1 MNGRIR
7 AREVRLID
15 SDGQQLGV
23 KPLREALA
31 LAQQR
36 GMDLVEIA
44 PNATPPVCKVLEY
57 GKYRYEQAKREKE
70 SRKAVTSSK
79 TKQIKFHVSISEH
92 DFQIKLRQIAGFLE
106 KHMRCKVSLFFRGRE
121 MAHQDLGQQVMK
133 RLAKEVGAYGTVE
146 MEPKLMGRSINMLI
160 SPLSGKKAKP
170 HGPEA
175 APPAPPKEPHHG
187 GRVMAVEVHHTP
199 APMPASGRD
208 GQEEAN
214 GRPAPPSGARLNP
227 LGAAFERVQP
237 NKAS

>member
-1 MNGRIR
+1 
-7 AREVRLID
+7 
-15 SDGQQLGV
+15 LGV
-23 KPLREALA
+23 KPLRDALA

-57 GKYRYEQAKREKE
+57 GKYRYEQAKRDKE
-70 SRKAVTSSK
+70 SRKAVAASK
-79 TKQIKFHVSISEH
+79 TKQIKLHVSISEH
-92 DFQIKLRQIAGFLE
+92 DFQIKVRQIEAFLD

-133 RLAKEVGAYGTVE
+133 RLSKELQPYGTVE
-146 MEPKLMGRSINMLI
+146 MEPKLVGRSINMLI
-160 SPLSGKKAKP
+160 SPLSGKKAKV
-170 HGPEA
+170 HGPQDA
-175 APPAPPKEPHHG
+175 APAPQKEHG

-199 APMPASGRD
+199 APPAENGGGER
-208 GQEEAN
+208 AN
-214 GRPAPPSGARLNP
+214 PAAPSSGARLNP

>member
-15 SDGQQLGV
+15 ADGQQLGV

-31 LAQQR
+31 LALQR

-70 SRKAVTSSK
+70 SRKQVASSK

-121 MAHQDLGQQVMK
+121 MAHQDLGAQIMK
-133 RLAKEVGAYGTVE
+133 RLAREVEAHGHVE

-160 SPLSGKKAKP
+160 SPLSGKKAKV
-170 HGPEA
+170 HAEHEHHDEH
-175 APPAPPKEPHHG
+175 PKEQG

-199 APMPASGRD
+199 APSAENNNSGAPAAASA
-208 GQEEAN
+208 Q
-214 GRPAPPSGARLNP
+214 PAGARLNP

>member
-15 SDGQQLGV
+15 SDGQQMGI
-23 KPLREALA
+23 KPLRDALA

-70 SRKAVTSSK
+70 SRKAVAASK
-79 TKQIKFHVSISEH
+79 TKQVKLHVNISEH
-92 DFQIKLRQIAGFLE
+92 DFQIKLRQIEAFLE

-133 RLAKEVGAYGTVE
+133 RLSKEVQPYGTVE
-146 MEPKLMGRSINMLI
+146 MEPKLVGRSINMLI
-160 SPLSGKKAKP
+160 SPLSGKKAKV
-170 HGPEA
+170 HGPQA
-175 APPAPPKEPHHG
+175 APPEPQKEPG

-199 APMPASGRD
+199 VLPANNAGGER
-208 GQEEAN
+208 ATP
-214 GRPAPPSGARLNP
+214 PAPPSGVQLNP

>member
-23 KPLREALA
+23 KPLRDALA

-44 PNATPPVCKVLEY
+44 PNAEPPVCKVLEY
-57 GKYRYEQAKREKE
+57 GKFRYEQAKREKE
-70 SRKAVTSSK
+70 SRKAVAASK
-79 TKQIKFHVSISEH
+79 TKQVKLHVNISEH
-92 DFQIKLRQIAGFLE
+92 DFQIKLRQIEAFLE

-133 RLAKEVGAYGTVE
+133 RLSKEVQPYGTVE
-146 MEPKLMGRSINMLI
+146 MEPKLVGRSINMLI
-160 SPLSGKKAKP
+160 SPLSGKKVKV
-170 HGPEA
+170 HGPQV
-175 APPAPPKEPHHG
+175 APPEPRKEPG

-199 APMPASGRD
+199 VLPAD
-208 GQEEAN
+208 N
-214 GRPAPPSGARLNP
+214 GGGERVTPPAPPSGARLNP
-227 LGAAFERVQP
+227 LGAAFDRVQP

>member
-23 KPLREALA
+23 KPLRDALA

-44 PNATPPVCKVLEY
+44 PNADPPVCKVLEY

-70 SRKAVTSSK
+70 SRKAVAASK
-79 TKQIKFHVSISEH
+79 TKQVKLHVNISEH
-92 DFQIKLRQIAGFLE
+92 DFQIKLRQIEAFLE

-133 RLAKEVGAYGTVE
+133 RLSQEVQPYGTVE
-146 MEPKLMGRSINMLI
+146 MAPKLVGRSINMLI
-160 SPLSGKKAKP
+160 SPLSGKKAKV
-170 HGPEA
+170 HGSQAVPPE
-175 APPAPPKEPHHG
+175 PQKELG

-199 APMPASGRD
+199 VLPANNAGGER
-208 GQEEAN
+208 ATP
-214 GRPAPPSGARLNP
+214 PAPPSGVQLNP
-227 LGAAFERVQP
+227 MGAAFERVQP